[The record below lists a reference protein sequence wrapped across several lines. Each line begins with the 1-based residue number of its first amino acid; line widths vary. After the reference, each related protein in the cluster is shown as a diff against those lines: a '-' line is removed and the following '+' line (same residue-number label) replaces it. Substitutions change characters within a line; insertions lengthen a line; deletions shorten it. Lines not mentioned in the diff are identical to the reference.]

1 MMKKL
6 TYLFF
11 ALVMLTTFSS
21 CKKSGDSINPLS
33 SVSNLGT
40 GSYLTLDK
48 NINLNL
54 DLSNLATSSVG
65 IQVTQFAGGQDIDH
79 IDIFAAPAPSYDPT
93 TWSKVKTVTY
103 SGPKTSLT
111 VTGAELGTALKKSLT
126 TFTPGTNYTFY
137 TRITTKSGATFD
149 VTNTGNNSGSG
160 LITGPNY
167 ASAFSFTAYIV
178 CPFVGPIAGSYKV
191 IRDDWVDWNPGDIV
205 EVTDGPGTNVVNLS
219 QVYPSSGTVVKPL
232 LVNVDPA
239 TGTAT
244 IPLVTFGQYGA
255 TAATQATAVGSGTG
269 GVAGYVFSCTGYMT
283 LQMNITYGGSPQGTF
298 TLQLQKQ

>member
-11 ALVMLTTFSS
+11 ALVMLTAFSS
-21 CKKSGDSINPLS
+21 CKKSGDSVNPLS
-33 SVSNLGT
+33 SVDNLGT

-54 DLSNLATSSVG
+54 DNTALATSTVG
-65 IQVTQFAGGQDIDH
+65 IQVTQYAGGQDIDH

-93 TWSKVKTVTY
+93 TWVKIKTVPY
-103 SGPKTSLT
+103 AGPKTSLT
-111 VTGAELGTALKKSLT
+111 VTGAQLATALGKPISS
-126 TFTPGTNYTFY
+126 FSPGTSYTFY

-149 VTNTGNNSGSG
+149 VSNTGNNSGSG
-160 LITGPNY
+160 LITGPYYNT
-167 ASAFSFTAYIV
+167 AFTFIAYIV

-191 IRDDWVDWNPGDIV
+191 VRDDWADWSAGDIV
-205 EVTDGPGTNVVNLS
+205 QVTDGPGANVVNLS
-219 QVYPSSGTVVKPL
+219 QVYPNGGTVVKPL

-244 IPLVTFGQYGA
+244 IPKVNYGTYGGSPA
-255 TAATQATAVGSGTG
+255 IAVGTG
-269 GVAGYVFSCTGYMT
+269 ANGLAGYVFSCTGYMT
-283 LQMNITYGGSPQGTF
+283 LSIDQNVGGTDYGAN